1 MFFLRNSTN
10 AFYNLL
16 PPGAGCHR
24 GKRRRWRPN
33 RGRADQPLE
42 MRRASSLPVSVSEMR
57 RRRKRK
63 RKKTW
68 RIGDRADC
76 RCISPALTRV
86 HWRVRKES
94 RGRIRFQKRKLEREE
109 EDNYCSTGREKEEW
123 RVGGVT
129 KRSYNAYTANFGS
142 LA

>member
-1 MFFLRNSTN
+1 MEDRRSRRLSLYISSIDTRT
-10 AFYNLL
+10 L
-16 PPGAGCHR
+16 AG
-24 GKRRRWRPN
+24 
-33 RGRADQPLE
+33 
-42 MRRASSLPVSVSEMR
+42 
-57 RRRKRK
+57 
-63 RKKTW
+63 
-68 RIGDRADC
+68 
-76 RCISPALTRV
+76 
-86 HWRVRKES
+86 RKES